1 MSSVPSAWRALAVAT
16 GVVWAA
22 GLCPAAARPAGV
34 QPSDVRSLASLAGLA
49 LAPDGRTMAYVLER
63 SNSAG
68 DGYEHVI
75 YLQSVEAG
83 ASPQRVSAADAFDD
97 APAFSPDGRYLAFLS
112 DEGEGNQLKVV
123 RVAGTIPGKVRT
135 VTDLPWGVGEFDWA
149 PDSARMVVVSWHG
162 EEDGKRHRR
171 RRCCRRS
178 WQLNEMGA
186 LPAPRGARSDGRQ
199 AGSPERAVDKPAA
212 GDEPSSDAEP
222 IVLDR
227 TLLRRDGE
235 GWLQAERSH
244 LWIVPRDGGAARQI
258 TTGAAWEDGEPR
270 WSPDG
275 TWIAF
280 TSNREPDPDLSDN
293 TDLYLVHPDGTGLRR
308 FAGAPGPDSSP
319 AWSRRGD
326 RLAWLTVSRA
336 NDYYARVDVA
346 VQSLAGGAELNLTQ
360 TLDTWVAEDWVQV
373 TGERSRPIWSQDD
386 ATVYAALERRGT
398 NYLAALASA
407 GEAREVRELYAG
419 RFTLDFVRYAAG
431 ARRFVFAQGDPTHP
445 SEIDALDEPALAAAA
460 APALAAAAAPPGA
473 IAPRRLTALHDA
485 WLREHALV
493 APERVQAVSVD
504 GVGVEAW
511 LYPPAEREPGKR
523 YPVVVYLHGGPESFD
538 GEYFDEGLENQVFP
552 AAGIAVLRV
561 NYRGST
567 SYGEL
572 FSSAIRADW
581 GRLELADVLAALDQA
596 ALLPWV
602 DGTRVGIGG
611 WSYGGIV
618 TLWAVGHSDRFRA
631 ASPER
636 FSADY
641 LSSFGQDQWVAQ
653 YLAELGDPTLH
664 EDLYRRLS
672 PITYA
677 AQMKTPLLMLA
688 GEDDYNCPLPQALE
702 LYQRLKVRGG
712 DVRLVVYPSE
722 SHTFGRPD
730 HLQDRLERLLR
741 WYRERLQ

>member
-1 MSSVPSAWRALAVAT
+1 MSAFPARARA
-16 GVVWAA
+16 GVVALSAVCAAFA
-22 GLCPAAARPAGV
+22 GLLSALPRGV
-34 QPSDVRSLASLAGLA
+34 QPADVRSYASLAGLT
-49 LAPDGRTMAYVLER
+49 LAPDGRTMAYILER
-63 SNSAG
+63 SNAAG

-75 YLQSVEAG
+75 YVQSVEAG
-83 ASPQRVSAADAFDD
+83 ASPQRVSEDDAFDD
-97 APAFSPDGRYLAFLS
+97 GPEFSPDGRYLAFLS
-112 DEGEGNQLKVV
+112 DDGEGAQLKVA
-123 RVAGTIPGKVRT
+123 RVAGTTAGKVRT
-135 VTDLPWGVGEFDWA
+135 VTDLPWGVGEFAWA
-149 PDSARMVVVSWHG
+149 PDSARLVVVSWHG
-162 EEDGKRHRR
+162 EEGGKHRR
-171 RRCCRRS
+171 RRPARR
-178 WQLNEMGA
+178 A
-186 LPAPRGARSDGRQ
+186 RQ
-199 AGSPERAVDKPAA
+199 AGPAERAVEKPAA
-212 GDEPSSDAEP
+212 DDEPSSDAAP

-258 TTGAAWEDGEPR
+258 TSGAAWDDGEPR

-293 TDLYLVHPDGTGLRR
+293 TDLYLVHPDGTGMRR

-319 AWSRRGD
+319 SWSRRSD
-326 RLAWLTVSRA
+326 RLAWLTVARD
-336 NDYYARVDVA
+336 NDYYARADIA
-346 VQSLAGGAELNLTQ
+346 VQSLDGGPTRNLTQ
-360 TLDTWVAEDWVQV
+360 ALDTWIAEDWVQASAD
-373 TGERSRPIWSQDD
+373 RARPIWSADD
-386 ATVYAALERRGT
+386 ATLYAPLERRGT
-398 NYLAALASA
+398 TYLAALPSA
-407 GEAREVRELYAG
+407 GGAVSELHSG
-419 RFTLDFVRYAAG
+419 RFTLDFVRYSASAK
-431 ARRFVFAQGDPTHP
+431 RFVFGEGDPTHP
-445 SEIDALDEPALAAAA
+445 SEIYALNEPAAAAA
-460 APALAAAAAPPGA
+460 APQ
-473 IAPRRLTALHDA
+473 RLSALHDE
-485 WLREHALV
+485 WLREHAVV
-493 APERVQAVSVD
+493 APERVQAVSAD

-511 LYPPAEREPGKR
+511 LYPPAERAAGKR
-523 YPVVVYLHGGPESFD
+523 YPVVVYLHGGPQSFD
-538 GEYFDEGLENQVFP
+538 GEYFDEGFENQALP

-567 SYGEL
+567 SYGER

-581 GRLELADVLAALDQA
+581 GRRELDDVLAALDQA
-596 ALLPWV
+596 VLLPWV

-653 YLAELGDPTLH
+653 YLAELGDPTAN

-677 AQMKTPLLMLA
+677 AQMKTPLLMIA
-688 GEDDYNCPLPQALE
+688 GEEDYNCPLPQALE
-702 LYQRLKVRGG
+702 LYERLKVHGG
-712 DVRLVVYPSE
+712 DVRLVVYPGE

-730 HLQDRLERLLR
+730 HLQDRLERLLL
-741 WYRERLQ
+741 WYRERLR